1 MASETGRATGGQVGS
16 GSSHSRQISWAR
28 VAGSWQEVRGHEV
41 GAMGCELWLIYSLR
55 RYKMLRISP

>member
-1 MASETGRATGGQVGS
+1 MGS